1 MRRLRMTLKNR
12 EFLEEKITT
21 FFDKRELLKKREN
34 QDILIECL
42 RLLERGE
49 LRVCSPAE
57 SDADCGA
64 VAMSGD
70 LKTWKTHAWVKKIAL
85 LAFSWRQSQKITFSS
100 NTKPSKEQ
108 GRIHA
113 GEFSYNDKFDMRQD
127 LDGVRIVPPGTVREG
142 AHIQDG
148 AIIMPSY
155 VNIAAWVGKGT
166 LVDTWAT
173 VGSCAQIGESVHLS
187 GGVGLG
193 GVLEPPNANPVIIGD
208 GAFIGS
214 RSIIVEGTIIGEKA
228 VLAANVCIT
237 QSTPIYDMTEN
248 NPVEYRAYVPP
259 YAVVVPGT
267 RPKKLKGGEIQIQC
281 AYIISYR
288 DKRLDEKLS
297 LNDALREIDS

>member
-1 MRRLRMTLKNR
+1 MSVKNR
-12 EFLEEKITT
+12 KFLEEKITT
-21 FFDKRELLKKREN
+21 LFEERELLKKSEN
-34 QDILIECL
+34 QDILIDCL
-42 RLLERGE
+42 RLLEKGE
-49 LRVCSPAE
+49 LRVCSPSHHE
-57 SDADCGA
+57 ADCGA
-64 VAMSGD
+64 VPISGD
-70 LKTWKTHAWVKKIAL
+70 LKSWKTHAWVKKIAL

-100 NTKPSKEQ
+100 DQKNIKQQ

-127 LDGVRIVPPGTVREG
+127 LDAVRIVPPGTVREG
-142 AHIQDG
+142 AHVQNG

-173 VGSCAQIGESVHLS
+173 VGSCAQVGESVHLS

-214 RSIIVEGTIIGEKA
+214 RSIIVEGAIIGEKA
-228 VLAANVCIT
+228 VLGANVCIT
-237 QSTPIYDMTEN
+237 ASTPIYDMTKSK
-248 NPVEYRAYVPP
+248 PVEYRGYVPP

-281 AYIISYR
+281 AFIISYR
-288 DKRLDEKLS
+288 DERLDEKLS